1 MQSVIQKKQIESF
14 CTINSKKKIKYN
26 LVDREPKTE
35 NANVEDLVDRFV
47 AYKMQEIGAERNNR

>member
-1 MQSVIQKKQIESF
+1 MV
-14 CTINSKKKIKYN
+14 KKKIKYN